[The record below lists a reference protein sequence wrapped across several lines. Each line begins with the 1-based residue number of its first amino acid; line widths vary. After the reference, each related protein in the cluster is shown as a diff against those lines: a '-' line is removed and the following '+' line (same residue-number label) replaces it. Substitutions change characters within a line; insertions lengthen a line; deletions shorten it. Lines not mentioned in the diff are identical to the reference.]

1 MSCLQLLKKSALDKA
16 LTDATNKYF
25 GDNIPAM
32 PFVKSGGVSTSISV
46 GKIDEFN
53 GPFVP

>member
-1 MSCLQLLKKSALDKA
+1 LLKKSALDKA